1 MSGAKELIRR
11 GVFEAKTIV
20 ARYPAIAL
28 PIARRR
34 HGEPVGPD
42 TDLVIEGFPRT
53 GTSFAY
59 AAFLMAQDRPVR
71 VAAHVHAPAQ
81 VIEGVRRQIP
91 VLVIARD
98 PRETVL
104 SFVVRNPHIP
114 LHRALAAYLRFYEP
128 LLRLRSGFVVGSFPD
143 VTADFG
149 AVIRRLNERFAT
161 TFGIFEH
168 TPENVAAVFK
178 EIDEDYR
185 RRLPDGE
192 RLEREVARP
201 SKVRDQMKERIRA
214 EWDSPRVAAA
224 RGRADRVYQSLCD
237 DGA

>member
-1 MSGAKELIRR
+1 MSSARDVLRR
-11 GVFEAKTIV
+11 SVFEVKTFI

-34 HGEPVGPD
+34 HGQPVDPA
-42 TDLVIEGFPRT
+42 TRLVIEGFPRT

-59 AAFLMAQDRPVR
+59 AAFLMAQPEPVR

-81 VIEGVRRQIP
+81 VIEGVRGGIP

-104 SFVVRNPHIP
+104 SFVVRNPHIA
-114 LHRALAAYLRFYEP
+114 LDRATRAYLRFYEP
-128 LLRLRSGFVVGSFPD
+128 LLPLREGFVVGSFPD

-149 AVIRRLNERFAT
+149 AVIRRVNQRFGT
-161 TFGIFEH
+161 EFGIFEH
-168 TPENVAAVFK
+168 TPENVSAVFAQ
-178 EIDEDYR
+178 IDKDYR
-185 RRLPDGE
+185 RRLPEGE

-201 SKVRDQMKERIRA
+201 SRVRDQMKERIRA
-214 EWDSPRVAAA
+214 EWDSSHLTSV
-224 RGRADRVYQSLCD
+224 RGRAESVYERLTD
-237 DGA
+237 DGT